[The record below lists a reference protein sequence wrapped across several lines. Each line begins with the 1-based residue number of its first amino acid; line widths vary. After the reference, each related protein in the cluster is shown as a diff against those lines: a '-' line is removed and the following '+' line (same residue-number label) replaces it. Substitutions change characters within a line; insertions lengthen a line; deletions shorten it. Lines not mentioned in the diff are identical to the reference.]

1 MSTSFLL
8 ILQVCSF
15 LSGECKPVVQVPQLY
30 NSWYECAAA
39 GQLNALKMLQHEGAH
54 NVNTYKLAVKYGC
67 YETNSL

>member
-39 GQLNALKMLQHEGAH
+39 GQLNALKMLQQDLLS
-54 NVNTYKLAVKYGC
+54 VL
-67 YETNSL
+67 

>member
-15 LSGECKPVVQVPQLY
+15 LTGECKPPVEIPKLY
-30 NSWYECAAA
+30 NSWYECAEA
-39 GQLNALKMLQHEGAH
+39 GHVHGLELLKREGEF
-54 NVNTYKLAVKYGC
+54 NINTYKLATKYGC